1 MDVRLY
7 SSLFAN
13 PKQYKDV
20 VTLLSKNKKGLTR
33 GEIAVKLKTTN
44 NGHLTKVLEDLE
56 YCDFIRS
63 YVVMG
68 KNSSTKA
75 NCQIYQLI
83 DQYSLFYHYF
93 DALRTR
99 DEHYWTFTLGTPT
112 QNTWYGLAFERLLMQ
127 HIPQA
132 LTAMHLDRMH
142 TEYYSWRSEDK
153 KQGAQIDLVIDRA
166 DGITDICEAKY
177 SMHEFVLDKAEYNKI
192 NKRKE
197 AFDTAVDGKSTRL
210 VLFTTKGIKKN
221 AYSDVFQATIVLNDL
236 YKF

>member
-1 MDVRLY
+1 ML
-7 SSLFAN
+7 
-13 PKQYKDV
+13 
-20 VTLLSKNKKGLTR
+20 
-33 GEIAVKLKTTN
+33 
-44 NGHLTKVLEDLE
+44 
-56 YCDFIRS
+56 
-63 YVVMG
+63 G
-68 KNSSTKA
+68 KNSRAK
-75 NCQIYQLI
+75 NNGQIYQLV

-142 TEYYSWRSEDK
+142 TEYYSWRSEDR

-192 NKRKE
+192 LKRKE
-197 AFDTAVDGKSTRL
+197 AFDTTVAGKSTRL
-210 VLFTTKGIKKN
+210 VLFTTKGVKKN
-221 AYSDVFQATIVLNDL
+221 AYSDVFQAFITLKDL
-236 YKF
+236 YEF